1 MTQIVFYRTAPLK
14 LEKTLIS
21 LLEKSYEG
29 NHNSLI
35 LFENKENCS
44 KINELLWTYDEE
56 TFLAHT
62 FEDDTICNSIKI
74 PIHLSTKFDSEYK
87 ANLLFLVD
95 GFIPGEIK
103 FFERVIIIIDVNDN
117 ILMQKYKNYYHEIK
131 SNYKDIVFYKFTDN
145 GKWIKENFM
154 R

>member
-21 LLEKSYEG
+21 LLEKSCER

-44 KINELLWTYDEE
+44 KINELLWTYDEDS
-56 TFLAHT
+56 FLAHT
-62 FEDDTICNSIKI
+62 FEDDSICNSINI
-74 PIHLSTKFDSEYK
+74 PIHLSTKFDHKYK
-87 ANLLFLVD
+87 ANLLFLLD
-95 GFIPGEIK
+95 GFIPSEIK

-117 ILMQKYKNYYHEIK
+117 ILMQKYKNYYHEIR
-131 SNYKDIVFYKFTDN
+131 SNFEDIVFYKFNDD